1 MGIGGSCVGGALT
14 RWLESKRTGWKF
26 CLSTSATPGA
36 ASTLL
41 YKSTRTGNRYRLH
54 VEEAELYSTIERLR
68 ETGARILSVTQMKA
82 SLEEYFMHLIEADR
96 AQAAAVDV
104 SGK

>member
-1 MGIGGSCVGGALT
+1 
-14 RWLESKRTGWKF
+14 LESKRTGWKF